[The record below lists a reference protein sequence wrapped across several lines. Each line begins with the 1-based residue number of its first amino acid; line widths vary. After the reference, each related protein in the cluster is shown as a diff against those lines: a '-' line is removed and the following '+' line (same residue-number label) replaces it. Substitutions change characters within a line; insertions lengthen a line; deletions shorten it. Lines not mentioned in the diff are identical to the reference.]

1 MRLKSVSVTSLVYK
15 PSTNSVPQ
23 TKQSVFVLNYLY
35 SWGNNQIVNRTLGS
49 IFLQAKRKTAC
60 RNAGRRWVNNTAV
73 SSSGEGPWLCSCQPN
88 VGALQM
94 TVNGWKDR
102 RMVAV
107 VKGAGTGVCLFFVP
121 RQVLVIVSCPFGS
134 SHRGKDGAVCLSDV
148 LLAILWHDSLLFY
161 PSFSFLKQ
169 LWGFVSANS
178 NLLTAGDEL
187 GWNFTMPMR

>member
-1 MRLKSVSVTSLVYK
+1 MRLKSVSVTSLAYK

-23 TKQSVFVLNYLY
+23 MKQSVFVLNYLY
-35 SWGNNQIVNRTLGS
+35 SWGNNQIVTRTLRS
-49 IFLQAKRKTAC
+49 IFLQAKRKTVC

-94 TVNGWKDR
+94 TVNGWKDK

-121 RQVLVIVSCPFGS
+121 TQVLVTVSCLFGLS
-134 SHRGKDGAVCLSDV
+134 RRGKDGGCLSV
-148 LLAILWHDSLLFY
+148 RHLVGHSLAWF
-161 PSFSFLKQ
+161 PSFLSFIFFPQ
-169 LWGFVSANS
+169 
-178 NLLTAGDEL
+178 TA
-187 GWNFTMPMR
+187 MRICICK